1 MASTV
6 FPAASAASKT
16 MFRVTLTSGTS
27 YTVPTGA
34 LYLNVK
40 TFGGGQGGNASGNGL
55 NGLDGNTGQVI
66 ASTLSS
72 TPGNSIAYAIGAGGT
87 TSPVGS
93 GGNTTFTGATTATG
107 GSAAGPTGEGADN
120 GGRGAQ
126 SGVTGPSNGG
136 SGKIEIEYWA

>member
-16 MFRVTLTSGTS
+16 MFRVPLTSGTS

-40 TFGGGQGGNASGNGL
+40 TFGGGQGGNAAGNGYS
-55 NGLDGNTGQVI
+55 GQDGNTGQVI

-72 TPGNSIAYAIGAGGT
+72 TPGNSIAYTIGAGGT
-87 TSPVGS
+87 SSAGA

-126 SGVTGPSNGG
+126 SGVTASSAGG